1 MLTTVDRARTLLQA
15 DPEDDPLLALLI
27 PAASAAI
34 ETYCN
39 RTFGYG
45 KYTERAGGEGRHF
58 ISLRNYPIVTVES
71 IDGKTDLS
79 DYTIEADRGMIW
91 SQHGN
96 LKNPVA
102 VTYKAGYVLPGQ
114 DPIDGVLSL
123 PADIE
128 YACILMIDQIQRV
141 PGVTSER
148 VGDLSVNYGQDDGK
162 MPAAVRALVGP
173 YRNVNI

>member
-15 DPEDDPLLALLI
+15 DPEDAPLLALLVQ
-27 PAASAAI
+27 AASAAI

-45 KYTERAGGEGRHF
+45 KYTEVVHSDGRHYML
-58 ISLRNYPIVTVES
+58 LRNYPVVTVES
-71 IDGKTDLS
+71 IDGKADLS
-79 DYTIEADRGMIW
+79 GYTVEADRGMIW
-91 SQHGN
+91 GPG
-96 LKNPVA
+96 LTRPVA
-102 VTYKAGYVLPGQ
+102 VAYKAGYVLPGG
-114 DPIDGVLSL
+114 DPIDGVQPL

-128 YACILMIDQIQRV
+128 YGCILMIQQMQRE

-148 VGDLSVNYGQDDGK
+148 VGDLSVTYGQEDGK